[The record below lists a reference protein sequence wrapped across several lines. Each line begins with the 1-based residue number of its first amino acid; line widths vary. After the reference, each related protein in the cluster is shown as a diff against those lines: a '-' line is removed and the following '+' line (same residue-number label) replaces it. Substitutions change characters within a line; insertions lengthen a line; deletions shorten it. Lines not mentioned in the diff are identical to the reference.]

1 MPPSNSIIVIGRN
14 MQHNRHQE
22 FIRVLSANEPE
33 LQGQKRIHVIASD
46 CATPEHVKARK

>member
-14 MQHNRHQE
+14 MQHHRYQK

-33 LQGQKRIHVIASD
+33 LQAQRRIHVIASD
-46 CATPEHVKARK
+46 CASPKHVKPRK